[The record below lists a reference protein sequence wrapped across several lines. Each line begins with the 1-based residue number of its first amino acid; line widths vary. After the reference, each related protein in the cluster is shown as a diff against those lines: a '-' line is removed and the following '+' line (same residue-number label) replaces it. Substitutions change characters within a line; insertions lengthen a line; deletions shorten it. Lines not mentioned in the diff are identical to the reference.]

1 MQPSEGF
8 NTPRRTLDVED
19 YIDVLRRHKGW
30 IFGPFL
36 LTLVASVV
44 GVYLWPNSYVSQAV
58 VQIVPQ
64 RVPTNMV
71 QPAVNQAMV
80 DRINTM
86 ANTIMSRVAL
96 TTIIRNF
103 DLYKREQ
110 SRMPIE
116 DVIEQMRDDIQ
127 IAPVQ
132 NFTSAGDRQTVP
144 AFAVTFKY
152 EDRLAAQRVV
162 QELVTRFI
170 DENTRDR
177 NSTTYETQQF
187 LEDQTN
193 MALRELEAVEGKL
206 TQFRVT
212 NNGRLPDQYNG
223 NVQQLNALQQQ
234 GSNLQATVS
243 RLQNEKLSFETNIR
257 IWKDEIESLQRE
269 STTVAQQETK
279 NLKLEEIN
287 REIEQWDRNIA
298 DLLKQYTKT
307 YPDVQRAEDR
317 RANAVQR
324 RDELLKEEAAAK
336 KDESQP
342 TVIVNPA
349 VQRQI
354 RDYEARITQM
364 EANIR
369 ANDLQIET
377 LNKQLAQNS
386 ENITQFNSRVQAI
399 PVGQQEYDDLRREES
414 IARQKYTEMN
424 SKLQLAQVAYDME
437 GRKQGETL
445 ALLDPPSL
453 PINPTAPKRGMVVS
467 IGAGLGILLGVVIA
481 GAREMKDASLKNLK
495 DVRAYTQMAILGS
508 VPLLE
513 NDFVVRRRKR
523 IAWLGWTTACL
534 ASAVA
539 MAGSIVYYYASHS

>member
-44 GVYLWPNSYVSQAV
+44 GVYLWPNSYQSQAV

-64 RVPTNMV
+64 RVPQSMV
-71 QPAVNQAMV
+71 QPAVNQEMV

-86 ANTIMSRVAL
+86 ANTILSRVAL

-116 DVIEQMRDDIQ
+116 DVIERMRSNIK

-132 NFTSAGDRQTVP
+132 SFTGSSQARVP
-144 AFAVTFKY
+144 AFAITFTY

-177 NSTTYETQQF
+177 NSVTYETQQF
-187 LEDQTN
+187 LDDQTN
-193 MALRELEAVEGKL
+193 MALRELEEIENNL
-206 TQFRVT
+206 TRFRVA
-212 NNGRLPDQYNG
+212 NNGRLPDQLSG
-223 NVQQLNALQQQ
+223 NMQQLNALQQQ
-234 GSNLQATVS
+234 GSNLQGTVS
-243 RLQNEKLSFETNIR
+243 RLENEKLGLETNIR
-257 IWKDEIESLQRE
+257 IARDEITNLQRDAK
-269 STTVAQQETK
+269 TVTQQESK
-279 NLKLEEIN
+279 NLKLEEVN
-287 REIEQWDRNIA
+287 REIDQWDRNIA
-298 DLLKQYTKT
+298 DLVKLYTET
-307 YPDVQRAEDR
+307 HPDVKMARAR
-317 RANAVQR
+317 RENAVKR
-324 RDELLKEEAAAK
+324 RQALLDEEAAAK
-336 KDESQP
+336 RDDAPP
-342 TVIVNPA
+342 TTAIVNPA
-349 VQRQI
+349 LQRQI
-354 RDYEARITQM
+354 REYEARITQW
-364 EANIR
+364 EAAIH
-369 ANDLQIET
+369 ADDLQIDAI
-377 LNKQLAQNS
+377 NKQLKQNS
-386 ENITQFNSRVQAI
+386 DSISQFNARVQAI
-399 PVGQQEYDDLRREES
+399 PAGQQEYQDLLREEA
-414 IARQKYTEMN
+414 IARGKYEDMN
-424 SKLQLAQVAYDME
+424 SKLGRAQIAYDME

-467 IGAGLGILLGVVIA
+467 VGAGLGVLLGVVIA
-481 GAREMKDASLKNLK
+481 GAREMKDTSLKNLK

-534 ASAVA
+534 AAAVA
-539 MAGSIVYYYASHS
+539 MAGSIVYYYGSHS